1 MSVSAE
7 TSTESVRVPARV
19 WVGFVALGIIFFAY
33 TTLEV
38 WISPAL
44 PVIQEQLG
52 ASDASIGLVFTAMLV
67 CAAISSTLAGRL
79 GDVYGLRRVLLVVL
93 LILCAGIALAAAAPS
108 IGVLALGQAM
118 QGIGMGSVPLSVAI
132 LRRMCPPDRVTGI
145 IGVFVGGSAV
155 GNVLGFVLPGYVLD
169 GLSYRWLFLLPL
181 AAIVVS
187 TLVAWMCL
195 PPTPTPTPRGEQRR
209 VDWLGAVW
217 LMLGLTVLVFAVL
230 LAPTLGWFSPGT
242 LALYAATLALLWGW
256 VLFEKRRSEPLVAVD
271 LLRQKSIWVNGVVS
285 LTVGFGMFACMTLVP
300 LLAARKPGDG
310 IGFGADTTQVGLLLL
325 PLGVA
330 GVVVGPLTG
339 YLDRKIGSHAT
350 VRLGMIVLAL
360 GVISLVFLHTQKWH
374 IVFAVSLSGV
384 GIYLALTALIGL
396 ITASAE
402 EKDVGFVA
410 GLPLTA
416 RSIGGALG
424 AQIGTSVLASKSDG
438 AGTALELGY
447 TISFA
452 IAAVVTLAGLVLSL
466 ILPAA
471 RKDPAGS

>member
-7 TSTESVRVPARV
+7 TSTETVRVPARV

-79 GDVYGLRRVLLVVL
+79 GDVYGLRRVLMAVLV
-93 LILCAGIALAAAAPS
+93 ILCAGIALAAAATN
-108 IGVLALGQAM
+108 IAILALGQAM

-132 LRRMCPPDRVTGI
+132 LRRMCPPNRVTGI

-169 GLSYRWLFLLPL
+169 GLSFRWLFLLPL

-187 TLVAWMCL
+187 TLVAWVCL
-195 PPTPTPTPRGEQRR
+195 PATPRGEKRR

-230 LAPTLGWFSPGT
+230 LAPTLGWFSVGT
-242 LALYAATLALLWGW
+242 LGLFALTLALLWGW

-285 LTVGFGMFACMTLVP
+285 LTVGFGMFACMTVVP
-300 LLAARKPGDG
+300 LLAARQPGGG
-310 IGFGADTTQVGLLLL
+310 IGFGANTTQVGLLLL

-360 GVISLVFLHTQKWH
+360 GVISLVFLHSQKWH

-438 AGTALELGY
+438 AGTALDSGY

-452 IAAVVTLAGLVLSL
+452 IAAVVTIAGLVLSL
-466 ILPAA
+466 ILPAV